1 MGLVRWIAATFAM
14 NDDTWKRHASPWSV
28 WTRFAALPLLV
39 LAIWSRA
46 WLGWW
51 ALVPVAVMVLWLWI
65 NPRAFPPPA
74 STDNW
79 ASKAVLG
86 ERVWLACDKIPI
98 PQHHARMALR
108 LSLLSSA
115 GLILLAFGLYALDP
129 WPTVF
134 GMTLVMVGKLWFVD
148 RMVWLYEDMK
158 NASPEYQSW
167 LY

>member
-1 MGLVRWIAATFAM
+1 
-14 NDDTWKRHASPWSV
+14 
-28 WTRFAALPLLV
+28 
-39 LAIWSRA
+39 
-46 WLGWW
+46 
-51 ALVPVAVMVLWLWI
+51 
-65 NPRAFPPPA
+65 
-74 STDNW
+74 
-79 ASKAVLG
+79 
-86 ERVWLACDKIPI
+86 
-98 PQHHARMALR
+98 MALR